1 MKRIKNR
8 TIAMNPLANAV
19 GRKITAKEKELTL
32 DTGKLSFA
40 KLRQLAVPT
49 EVKLQLHKIEMP
61 LLPDM
66 KYIGHSGEAEYHA
79 LGASL
84 AKHMRYKDEHNSKG
98 KCEKMA
104 AKWLRKKI
112 VTTRVFTFNDNS
124 AWKIF
129 SRDYYPQKI
138 TNLYKNIND
147 WFELQFRAKVQD
159 IAETKDKTEKVKK
172 ENELKD
178 YVQNSLLKRE
188 IEAIT
193 TENQDNREEVM
204 KCIESFVLNPQVVLE
219 HQYSYFNTITGQEY
233 TNIATEIKR
242 GIKDNIKHTGRSV
255 CINGT
260 NALSNELNNY
270 DRKIYENALKAL
282 PEYSFLQGVNDN
294 IDAAFNYIDS
304 FSSTDVSIGQTRG
317 YTKELGEFNTP
328 NDELYG
334 SGKNSDKWVY
344 FAAAGILLAVVY
356 AKKKKS

>member
-8 TIAMNPLANAV
+8 TIAMNPFANAV
-19 GRKITAKEKELTL
+19 GRKITATRKEFTL
-32 DTGKLSFA
+32 DTSKLSFA
-40 KLRQLAVPT
+40 KLRQLAAPT

-66 KYIGHSGEAEYHA
+66 KYIGYSGETEYHA

-84 AKHMRYKDEHNSKG
+84 ADYMRYKDRHYSRGE
-98 KCEKMA
+98 CEKMA
-104 AKWLRKKI
+104 ANWLRKKI
-112 VTTRVFTFNDNS
+112 VTTRVFTFNGNS

-193 TENQDNREEVM
+193 TENQDSREEVM

-219 HQYSYFNTITGQEY
+219 HQYKYFFKLARQEGSV
-233 TNIATEIKR
+233 AAEIKR
-242 GIKDNIKHTGRSV
+242 GIRDNIKHTGRSV

-260 NALSNELNNY
+260 NALSNELTTY
-270 DRKIYENALKAL
+270 DEKIYKNALKAL
-282 PEYSFLQGVNDN
+282 PVYSFLQGVNDN

-356 AKKKKS
+356 IKKKKS

>member
-19 GRKITAKEKELTL
+19 GGKITTIEKEFTL
-32 DTGKLSFA
+32 DTSKLSFA

-84 AKHMRYKDEHNSKG
+84 ANHMRYKDRHYSKG
-98 KCEKMA
+98 ECEKMA
-104 AKWLRKKI
+104 ANWLRKKI
-112 VTTRVFTFNDNS
+112 VTTRVFTFNGNS

-193 TENQDNREEVM
+193 TENQDNRKEVM

-219 HQYSYFNTITGQEY
+219 HQYKYFFELARQEGSG
-233 TNIATEIKR
+233 ATEIKR
-242 GIKDNIKHTGRSV
+242 GIRDNIKHTGRSV

-260 NALSNELNNY
+260 NALSNELTTY
-270 DRKIYENALKAL
+270 DEKIYKNALKAL
-282 PEYSFLQGVNDN
+282 PVYSFLQGVNDN

-328 NDELYG
+328 DDELYG

-356 AKKKKS
+356 TKKKKS